1 MLFCKHLVLGIY
13 PGTKRLPI
21 WRKVRRFLTL
31 LLVKKEEKMK
41 REMYVTPKME
51 VERFEEEVVI
61 TVVSNGIST
70 ETDDVSE
77 KTDIS
82 NAGNSIGW

>member
-1 MLFCKHLVLGIY
+1 MCVSELVKESLQSHMVGNRVIFNIAI
-13 PGTKRLPI
+13 GK
-21 WRKVRRFLTL
+21 
-31 LLVKKEEKMK
+31 KKEEKMK
-41 REMYVTPKME
+41 TEMYVTPKME

>member
-1 MLFCKHLVLGIY
+1 
-13 PGTKRLPI
+13 
-21 WRKVRRFLTL
+21 
-31 LLVKKEEKMK
+31 MK

-82 NAGNSIGW
+82 NAGNSIGWQRKEERA

>member
-1 MLFCKHLVLGIY
+1 
-13 PGTKRLPI
+13 
-21 WRKVRRFLTL
+21 
-31 LLVKKEEKMK
+31 MK